1 MTTMN
6 NNPPMKTDYVIG
18 ADIGG
23 SHITA
28 GLVNIAARTME
39 HGSVVRRTVDP
50 HAPANDIMAAWSE
63 TIQEAARFFDGAS
76 YRVGIAM
83 PGPFDY
89 ANGIS
94 LIRGFNKYE
103 SLYEL
108 NVKEMFAQQLGIP
121 GADIRLKNDAAAFL
135 QGEVFCGAAMDYGK
149 AVGITLGTGLGSAR
163 TINGDTEEGAVNVSP
178 LHDSIAEDYISTRW
192 FLKRYTE
199 LTGNKPKDVRSLAE
213 KLGQDADAGRVFR
226 EFTANLAIVLQQ
238 FITEEQPEVVVLGG
252 GIANAFDIFYPQL
265 RELLAGKIN
274 NTVIKRSS
282 LGESAAMIG
291 AASIFGKKPVSSAVK

>member
-1 MTTMN
+1 MMTIKDN
-6 NNPPMKTDYVIG
+6 LSMKMDYVVG

-28 GLVNIAARTME
+28 GLVNIAAKTME
-39 HGSVVRRTVDP
+39 QGTMVRRTVDP

-63 TIQEAARFFDGAS
+63 TIQEAARFFDGAP

-89 ANGIS
+89 VNGIS

-108 NVKEMFAQQLGIP
+108 NVKELFAQQLGIP
-121 GADIRLKNDAAAFL
+121 GAGIRLKNDAAAFL
-135 QGEVFCGAAMDYGK
+135 QGEVFCGAAMGYGK

-192 FLKRYTE
+192 FLKRYAE
-199 LTGNKPKDVRSLAE
+199 LTGNKLKDVSSLAE
-213 KLGQDADAGRVFR
+213 KLGQDTNAGRVFG
-226 EFTANLAIVLQQ
+226 EFAANLAIVLQR
-238 FITEEQPEVVVLGG
+238 FITEEQPEVVVIGG
-252 GIANAFDIFYPQL
+252 GIANAFDIFYPRL
-265 RELLAGKIN
+265 RELLTGKSS
-274 NTVIKRSS
+274 NTLIKRSS

-291 AASIFGKKPVSSAVK
+291 AASIFGKIFHHSS

>member
-1 MTTMN
+1 
-6 NNPPMKTDYVIG
+6 MKTDYVIG

-28 GLVNIAARTME
+28 GLVNIVAGTME
-39 HGSVVRRTVDP
+39 HGTVVRRTVDP

-63 TIQEAARFFDGAS
+63 SIQEAARFFDGAS
-76 YRVGIAM
+76 YRIGIAM

-94 LIRGFNKYE
+94 LIKGFNKYE
-103 SLYEL
+103 SLYGL
-108 NVKEMFAQQLGIP
+108 NVKEMLAQRLTTTA
-121 GADIRLKNDAAAFL
+121 ADIKLKNDAAAFL
-135 QGEVFCGAAMDYGK
+135 QGEVFCGAAMGYNK

-163 TINGDTEEGAVNVSP
+163 TINGDTEERAVNVSP
-178 LHDSIAEDYISTRW
+178 LYDSIAEDYISTRW
-192 FLKRYTE
+192 FLKRYAE

-213 KLGQDADAGRVFR
+213 KLELDINAGRVFG
-226 EFTANLAIVLQQ
+226 EFTTNLAIVLRQ

-252 GIANAFDIFYPQL
+252 GIANAFDIFYPRL
-265 RELLAGKIN
+265 RELLTGKIN
-274 NTVIKRSS
+274 DTVIKRSS

-291 AASIFGKKPVSSAVK
+291 AASIFGKKIHHSS